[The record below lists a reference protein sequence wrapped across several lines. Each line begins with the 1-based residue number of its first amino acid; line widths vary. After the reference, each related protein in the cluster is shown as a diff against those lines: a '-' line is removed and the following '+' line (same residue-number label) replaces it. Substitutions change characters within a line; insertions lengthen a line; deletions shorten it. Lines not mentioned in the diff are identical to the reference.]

1 MERWRV
7 ATWKSALVSANK
19 TLDTIKC
26 RAAREDGALRYK
38 VFPLGET
45 IMVKHGALSKSHVY
59 KLLRSK
65 DARVR
70 RAAFTLLETS
80 NPRLRRNSELFI
92 EIARFI
98 WDANP
103 SYDVYQEFTK
113 RHFQARYKVHELIG
127 ARLKIEKEK
136 KQRAAAD
143 HVTGN
148 TRHSEDGFF
157 KRWFGRPSRGSQGW
171 QARWSQAR
179 RGA

>member
-1 MERWRV
+1 
-7 ATWKSALVSANK
+7 L
-19 TLDTIKC
+19 
-26 RAAREDGALRYK
+26 GYK

-92 EIARFI
+92 EITRFI

-103 SYDVYQEFTK
+103 SYEVYREFTK

-127 ARLKIEKEK
+127 ARLKMENQK
-136 KQRAAAD
+136 KRAAED
-143 HVTGN
+143 HLTDN
-148 TRHSEDGFF
+148 TRHREGGFF
-157 KRWFGRPSRGSQGW
+157 KRLFRRASRSSQGCE
-171 QARWSQAR
+171 ASWSQAR

>member
-1 MERWRV
+1 MME
-7 ATWKSALVSANK
+7 
-19 TLDTIKC
+19 
-26 RAAREDGALRYK
+26 ALRYK
-38 VFPLGET
+38 VSPGET

-92 EIARFI
+92 EITRFI

-113 RHFQARYKVHELIG
+113 RHFQARYKVHELID
-127 ARLKIEKEK
+127 ARLKIEKQ
-136 KQRAAAD
+136 KQQSAAAQELA
-143 HVTGN
+143 GN
-148 TRHSEDGFF
+148 ARRCEGGFF
-157 KRWFGRPSRGSQGW
+157 QRLFLRPSRS
-171 QARWSQAR
+171 
-179 RGA
+179 